1 MNMPSFRFNATISY
15 DVIQEDGQRLQFE
28 RVCEVFL

>member
-1 MNMPSFRFNATISY
+1 MNMARFRFKATIAY

-28 RVCEVFL
+28 RVGEIFF